1 MVQSSTALA
10 QARSHTIVVGKSG
23 TGKTSLIGTACD
35 HEKVFVISLENGLQ
49 SIADKQFDFERC
61 ETYAEFKREINWF
74 MKNYKERG
82 YTLLAIDSITRLQ
95 RMITQDM
102 NDKSKSSKLT
112 YDEFAE
118 LLAIM
123 RKLCDVITRSRDFSS
138 IITCLDVETKDD
150 TKGVIKENPNLEGKF
165 AFEVFGYFDNAVVS
179 RVGRGK
185 DGKLTY
191 WLEVAGDERTAA
203 KTRMTHLRGMTTIP
217 NDYKYLKVQ

>member
-1 MVQSSTALA
+1 MVQSSTSLA
-10 QARSHTIVVGKSG
+10 QSRSHTIVVGKSG
-23 TGKTSLIGTACD
+23 TGKTTLIGSACD

-49 SIADKQFDFERC
+49 SIADKAFDYEKC
-61 ETYAEFKREINWF
+61 ESYDDFKQAINWF

-95 RMITQDM
+95 RFITEDM
-102 NDKSKSSKLT
+102 NNKSKSSKLT

-123 RKLCDVITRSRDFSS
+123 RKLCGVITRSSDFSS
-138 IITCLDVETKDD
+138 IITCFDVETKDD
-150 TKGVIKENPNLEGKF
+150 GKGIIRENPNLEGKF

-179 RVGRGK
+179 RVGKGK

-203 KTRMTHLRGMTTIP
+203 KTRMTHLRGVTTIP